1 MWPPRQTSR
10 SGRRSGWVRSQR
22 RQDACVMET
31 PKEGMLPAPI
41 NVIDNAAAYVPV
53 VNATTIRPKA
63 NAPVALTW
71 TPGCTKDIAKGRET

>member
-1 MWPPRQTSR
+1 
-10 SGRRSGWVRSQR
+10 
-22 RQDACVMET
+22 MET